1 MRSYDNFNYVFR
13 YHRYRH
19 SCLFGYESNG
29 GSIMI
34 INNWR
39 GYDVNI
45 KHRSEKYCR
54 IELFNNNKQHFINV
68 YSLNPNGLKASE
80 INKNIY
86 QSIRKDG
93 AKW

>member
-1 MRSYDNFNYVFR
+1 
-13 YHRYRH
+13 
-19 SCLFGYESNG
+19 
-29 GSIMI
+29 MI

-54 IELFNNNKQHFINV
+54 IELFNNNRQHFINL
-68 YSLNPNGLKASE
+68 YSANPNGLKASE